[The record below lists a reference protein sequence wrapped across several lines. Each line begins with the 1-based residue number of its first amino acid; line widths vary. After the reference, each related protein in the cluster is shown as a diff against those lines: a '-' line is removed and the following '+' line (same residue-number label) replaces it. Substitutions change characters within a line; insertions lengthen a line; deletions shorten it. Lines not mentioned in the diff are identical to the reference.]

1 MRRKKAIAAGLI
13 CLVLAWAVLAVP
25 AGAQEEEPALSLRLS
40 RDFGYGSG
48 LQVQGRFS
56 YRVDAPD
63 SVVRVEFMLDEE
75 VIGEDDEAPF
85 RLNFV
90 TGNYA
95 EGWHTLSARGYT
107 AGGEQLVSNT
117 VQREFVPPQ
126 QTYTRIGAIL
136 LLVVA
141 FVVARYL
148 ITRPRGTDTSGRK
161 RRGYGLLGGTVCTRC
176 GRPFAFPLWSV
187 NLMAGR
193 IARCPHCGKW
203 GFMQRASPQ
212 VLAAA
217 EAFERDLEEGE
228 PEDGTAVPGSEEER
242 LRRQLDDSRYDDV

>member
-1 MRRKKAIAAGLI
+1 MRRTTAIFFGVISLLWAS
-13 CLVLAWAVLAVP
+13 LALPVA
-25 AGAQEEEPALSLRLS
+25 AQEDAPPLSLRLS

-48 LQVQGRFS
+48 MQVQGRFS

-63 SVVRVEFMLDEE
+63 SVVRVEFLLDEE
-75 VIGEDDEAPF
+75 VIGEDGEAPF

-90 TGNYA
+90 TDNYA

-117 VQREFVPPQ
+117 VQRQFVPPQ

-148 ITRPRGTDTSGRK
+148 ITRPRGTDAGGRK
-161 RRGYGLLGGTVCTRC
+161 RRGYGLLGGTVCPRC
-176 GRPFAFPLWSV
+176 GRPFAFQFWSF
-187 NLMAGR
+187 NLIAGR
-193 IARCPHCGKW
+193 FTRCPHCGKW
-203 GFMQRASPQ
+203 SFLQRASPQ

-217 EAFERDLEEGE
+217 EAFERELEEE
-228 PEDGTAVPGSEEER
+228 EQAEAPAVSGSEEER
-242 LRRQLDDSRYDDV
+242 LRRQLDDSRFDDV